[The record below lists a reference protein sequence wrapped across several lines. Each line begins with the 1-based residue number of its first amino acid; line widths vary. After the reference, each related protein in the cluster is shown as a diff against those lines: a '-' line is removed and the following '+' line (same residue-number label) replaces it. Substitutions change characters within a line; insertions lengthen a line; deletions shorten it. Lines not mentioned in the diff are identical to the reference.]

1 MEKYDL
7 IVVGAGPG
15 GYVAAQKAKELGKK
29 VLLVEKENLG
39 GVCTNR
45 GCIPTKSLLNSA
57 KQYKHAKEAEKFG
70 VHCQEVS
77 FNLQEA
83 MNWKNETIETLR
95 NGIAFLMKTSKIDVL
110 FGEATFE
117 DNHHVKV
124 NDVVYETDYLI
135 LATGSS
141 PFVPPIEGSK
151 GSNVL
156 TSDQILEITELPE
169 SLAIIGGGVIG
180 IEFASFFSMLG
191 VKVDVIEMMP
201 EILPM
206 MDGDCSKLL
215 RRELRDIKFHLGC
228 KVTKILPDGVVFLNV
243 KDQEEKVECDLV
255 LMSVGRRANLAG
267 LEPLNLNI
275 ERGAVVVDQ
284 TLKTNVANIYAIGDL
299 NAKSQLAH
307 SASKMAEVAVDN
319 IFGTHTQVM
328 HYNAIPWALYSC
340 PEAAGCGLTERAAL
354 ALGLRIKV
362 ASVQMRSNGRF
373 LAENGKRASGL
384 VKVIADAQS
393 GVIFGVHVLGP
404 YSSELIW
411 GVSDL
416 IETGSKVQE
425 VASAVFPHPSVS
437 ELIKDA
443 CSKIAL
449 EIQQEWGGNTL

>member
-29 VLLVEKENLG
+29 VLLIEKENLG

-57 KQYKHAKEAEKFG
+57 KQYKHAKEADKFG

-83 MNWKNETIETLR
+83 MDWKNETIQTLR

-110 FGEATFE
+110 FGEASFE

-124 NDVVYETDYLI
+124 NDTVYETDYLI

-141 PFVPPIEGSK
+141 PFVPPIEGAK
-151 GSNVL
+151 GPNVL
-156 TSDQILEITELPE
+156 TSDEILQITEIPQ

-180 IEFASFFSMLG
+180 LEFASFFSMLG
-191 VKVDVIEMMP
+191 TKVDVIEMMP

-206 MDGDCSKLL
+206 MDGDFSKLL
-215 RRELRDIKFHLGC
+215 RRELKDIKFHLGC
-228 KVTKILPDGVVFLNV
+228 KVTKVLENGVVFQNA
-243 KDQEEKVECDLV
+243 KDQEETVSCDLV
-255 LMSVGRRANLAG
+255 LMSVGRRANIKG
-267 LEPLNLNI
+267 LEPLNLKI
-275 ERGAVVVDQ
+275 ERGAVVVDK
-284 TLKTNVANIYAIGDL
+284 TLKTSVDNIYAIGDI

-307 SASKMAEVAVDN
+307 SASKMAEIAVDN
-319 IFGTHTQVM
+319 IFGTCTQVM
-328 HYNAIPWALYSC
+328 NYNAIPWAVYSS
-340 PEAAGCGLTERAAL
+340 PEAAGCGLTESVAL
-354 ALGLRIKV
+354 SSGRQVKV
-362 ASVQMRSNGRF
+362 ATVQMRSNGRF

-393 GVIFGVHVLGP
+393 GVLLGVHLLGP

-411 GVSDL
+411 GAGAL
-416 IETGSKVQE
+416 IEAGVKVQD
-425 VASAVFPHPSVS
+425 VAKAVFPHPSVS
-437 ELIKDA
+437 ELIREA

-449 EIQQEWGGNTL
+449 EG

>member
-29 VLLVEKENLG
+29 VLLIEKENLG

-57 KQYKHAKEAEKFG
+57 KQYKHAKEADKFG

-83 MNWKNETIETLR
+83 MDWKNETIQTLR
-95 NGIAFLMKTSKIDVL
+95 NGIASLMKTSKIDVL
-110 FGEATFE
+110 FGEASFE

-124 NDVVYETDYLI
+124 NDTVYETDYLI

-141 PFVPPIEGSK
+141 PFVPPIEGAK
-151 GSNVL
+151 GPNVL
-156 TSDQILEITELPE
+156 TSDEILQITEIPQ

-180 IEFASFFSMLG
+180 LEFASFFSMLG
-191 VKVDVIEMMP
+191 TKVDVIEMMP

-206 MDGDCSKLL
+206 MDSDFSKLL
-215 RRELRDIKFHLGC
+215 RRELKDIKFHLGC
-228 KVTKILPDGVVFLNV
+228 KVTKVLENGVVFQNA
-243 KDQEEKVECDLV
+243 KDQEETVSCDLV
-255 LMSVGRRANLAG
+255 LMSVGRRANIKG
-267 LEPLNLNI
+267 LEPLNLKI
-275 ERGAVVVDQ
+275 ERGAVVVDK
-284 TLKTNVANIYAIGDL
+284 TLKTSVDNIYAIGDI

-307 SASKMAEVAVDN
+307 SASKMAEIAVDN
-319 IFGTHTQVM
+319 IFGTCTQVM
-328 HYNAIPWALYSC
+328 NYNAIPWAVYSS
-340 PEAAGCGLTERAAL
+340 PEAAGCGLTESAAL
-354 ALGLRIKV
+354 SSGRQVKV
-362 ASVQMRSNGRF
+362 ATVQMRSNGRF

-393 GVIFGVHVLGP
+393 GVLLGVHLLGP

-411 GVSDL
+411 GAGAL
-416 IETGSKVQE
+416 IEAGVKVQD
-425 VASAVFPHPSVS
+425 VAKAVFPHPSVS
-437 ELIKDA
+437 ELIREA

-449 EIQQEWGGNTL
+449 EG

>member
-29 VLLVEKENLG
+29 VLLIEKENLG

-57 KQYKHAKEAEKFG
+57 KQYKHAKEADKFG

-83 MNWKNETIETLR
+83 MDWKNETIQTLR

-110 FGEATFE
+110 FGEASFE

-124 NDVVYETDYLI
+124 NDTVYETDYLI

-141 PFVPPIEGSK
+141 PFVPPIEGAK
-151 GSNVL
+151 GPNVL
-156 TSDQILEITELPE
+156 TSDEILQITEIPQ

-180 IEFASFFSMLG
+180 LEFASFFSMLG
-191 VKVDVIEMMP
+191 TKVDVIEMMP

-206 MDGDCSKLL
+206 MDGDFSKLL
-215 RRELRDIKFHLGC
+215 RRELKDIKFHLGC
-228 KVTKILPDGVVFLNV
+228 KVTKVLENGVVFQNA
-243 KDQEEKVECDLV
+243 KDQEETVSCDLV
-255 LMSVGRRANLAG
+255 LMSVGRRANIKG
-267 LEPLNLNI
+267 LEPLNLKI
-275 ERGAVVVDQ
+275 ERGAVVVDK
-284 TLKTNVANIYAIGDL
+284 TLKTSVDNIYAIGDI

-307 SASKMAEVAVDN
+307 SASKMAEIAVDN
-319 IFGTHTQVM
+319 IFGTCTQVM
-328 HYNAIPWALYSC
+328 NYNAIPWAVYSS
-340 PEAAGCGLTERAAL
+340 PEAAGCGLTESVAFSSDRQV
-354 ALGLRIKV
+354 KV
-362 ASVQMRSNGRF
+362 ATVQMRSNGRF

-393 GVIFGVHVLGP
+393 GVLLGVHLLGP

-411 GVSDL
+411 GAGAL
-416 IETGSKVQE
+416 IEAGVKVQD
-425 VASAVFPHPSVS
+425 VAKAVFPHPSVS
-437 ELIKDA
+437 ELIREA

-449 EIQQEWGGNTL
+449 EG

>member
-29 VLLVEKENLG
+29 VLLIEKENLG

-95 NGIAFLMKTSKIDVL
+95 NGIAFLMKTSKIDVV
-110 FGEATFE
+110 FGTASFE

-124 NDVVYETDYLI
+124 NDEIYETNYLI

-141 PFVPPIEGSK
+141 PFIPPIEGSK

-156 TSDQILEITELPE
+156 TSDNILQITEIPQQ
-169 SLAIIGGGVIG
+169 LAIIGGGVIG

-191 VKVDVIEMMP
+191 TKVEVIEMMP

-206 MDGDCSKLL
+206 MDGDFSKLL
-215 RRELRDIKFHLGC
+215 RREMKDIKFHLGC
-228 KVTKILPDGVVFLNV
+228 KVTQILEDGVVFVNAKGL
-243 KDQEEKVECDLV
+243 EEKVEGSQV
-255 LMSVGRRANLAG
+255 LMSVGRRANLTG

-275 ERGAVVVDQ
+275 ERGAVVVDN
-284 TLKTNVANIYAIGDL
+284 TLKTNVANIYAVGDI
-299 NAKSQLAH
+299 NGKSQLAH

-319 IFGTHTQVM
+319 IFGKHNQVM
-328 HYNAIPWALYSC
+328 NYNAVPWAVYSS
-340 PEAAGCGLTERAAL
+340 PEAAGCGLNEGAAQ
-354 ALGLRIKV
+354 ASGRNVKV
-362 ASVQMRSNGRF
+362 ATVQMRSNGRF

-384 VKVIADAQS
+384 VKVIADAQT
-393 GVIFGVHVLGP
+393 GVLLGVHLLGP

-411 GVSDL
+411 GASAL
-416 IETGSKVQE
+416 IEASSKVQDI
-425 VASAVFPHPSVS
+425 AKAVFPHPSVS
-437 ELIKDA
+437 ELIREA

-449 EIQQEWGGNTL
+449 EL

>member
-29 VLLVEKENLG
+29 VLLIEKENLG

-57 KQYKHAKEAEKFG
+57 KQYKHAKEADKFG

-83 MNWKNETIETLR
+83 MDWKNETIQTLR

-110 FGEATFE
+110 FGEASFE

-124 NDVVYETDYLI
+124 NDTVYETDYLI

-141 PFVPPIEGSK
+141 PFVPPIEGAK
-151 GSNVL
+151 GPNVL
-156 TSDQILEITELPE
+156 TSDEILQITEIPQ

-180 IEFASFFSMLG
+180 LEFASFFSMLG
-191 VKVDVIEMMP
+191 TKVDVIEMMP

-206 MDGDCSKLL
+206 MDSDFSKLL
-215 RRELRDIKFHLGC
+215 RRELKDIKFHLGC
-228 KVTKILPDGVVFLNV
+228 KVTKVLENGVVFQNA
-243 KDQEEKVECDLV
+243 KDQEETVSCDLV
-255 LMSVGRRANLAG
+255 LMSVGRRANIKG
-267 LEPLNLNI
+267 LEPLNLKI
-275 ERGAVVVDQ
+275 ERGAVVVDK
-284 TLKTNVANIYAIGDL
+284 TLKTSVDNIYAIGDI
-299 NAKSQLAH
+299 NGKSQLAH
-307 SASKMAEVAVDN
+307 SASKMAEIAVDN
-319 IFGTHTQVM
+319 IFGTCTQVM
-328 HYNAIPWALYSC
+328 NYNAIPWAVYSS
-340 PEAAGCGLTERAAL
+340 PEAAGCGLTESAAL
-354 ALGLRIKV
+354 SSGRQVKV
-362 ASVQMRSNGRF
+362 ATVQMRSNGRF

-393 GVIFGVHVLGP
+393 GVLLGVHLLGP

-411 GVSDL
+411 GAGAL
-416 IETGSKVQE
+416 IEAGVKVQD
-425 VASAVFPHPSVS
+425 VAKAVFPHPSVS
-437 ELIKDA
+437 ELIREA

-449 EIQQEWGGNTL
+449 EG

>member
-29 VLLVEKENLG
+29 VLLIEKENLG

-45 GCIPTKSLLNSA
+45 GCIPTKSLLSSA
-57 KQYKHAKEAEKFG
+57 KQYKHAKEADKFG

-83 MNWKNETIETLR
+83 MDWKNETIQTLR

-110 FGEATFE
+110 FGEASFE

-124 NDVVYETDYLI
+124 NDTVYETDYLI

-141 PFVPPIEGSK
+141 PFVPPIEGAK
-151 GSNVL
+151 GPNVL
-156 TSDQILEITELPE
+156 TSDEILQITEIPQ

-180 IEFASFFSMLG
+180 LEFASFFSMLG
-191 VKVDVIEMMP
+191 TKVDVIEMMP

-206 MDGDCSKLL
+206 MDGDFSKLL
-215 RRELRDIKFHLGC
+215 RRELKDIKFHLGC
-228 KVTKILPDGVVFLNV
+228 KVTKVLENGVVFQNA
-243 KDQEEKVECDLV
+243 KDQEETVSCDLV
-255 LMSVGRRANLAG
+255 LMSVGRRANIKG
-267 LEPLNLNI
+267 LEPLNLKI
-275 ERGAVVVDQ
+275 ERGAVVVDK
-284 TLKTNVANIYAIGDL
+284 TLKTSVDNIYAIGDI

-307 SASKMAEVAVDN
+307 SASKMAEIAVDN
-319 IFGTHTQVM
+319 IFGTCTQVM
-328 HYNAIPWALYSC
+328 NYNAIPWAVYSS
-340 PEAAGCGLTERAAL
+340 PEAAGCGLTESAAL
-354 ALGLRIKV
+354 SSGRQVKV
-362 ASVQMRSNGRF
+362 ATVQMRSNGRF

-393 GVIFGVHVLGP
+393 GVLLGVHLLGP

-411 GVSDL
+411 GAGAL
-416 IETGSKVQE
+416 IEAGVKVQD
-425 VASAVFPHPSVS
+425 VAKAVFPHPSVS
-437 ELIKDA
+437 ELIREA

-449 EIQQEWGGNTL
+449 EG

>member
-29 VLLVEKENLG
+29 VLLIEKENLG

-57 KQYKHAKEAEKFG
+57 KQYKHAKEADKFG

-83 MNWKNETIETLR
+83 MDWKDETIQTLR
-95 NGIAFLMKTSKIDVL
+95 NGIAFLMKTSKVDVL
-110 FGEATFE
+110 FGEASFE
-117 DNHHVKV
+117 DNHHVRV
-124 NDVVYETDYLI
+124 NDTVYETDYLI

-151 GSNVL
+151 GPNVL
-156 TSDQILEITELPE
+156 TSDEILQITEIPQ

-191 VKVDVIEMMP
+191 TRVDVIEMMP

-206 MDGDCSKLL
+206 MDSDFSKLL
-215 RRELRDIKFHLGC
+215 RRELKDIKFHLGC
-228 KVTKILPDGVVFLNV
+228 KVTKVLENGVVFQNA
-243 KDQEEKVECDLV
+243 KDQEETVSCDLV
-255 LMSVGRRANLAG
+255 LMSVGRRANIKG
-267 LEPLNLNI
+267 LEPLNLKI
-275 ERGAVVVDQ
+275 ERGAVVVDK
-284 TLKTNVANIYAIGDL
+284 TLKTSVENIYAIGDI

-319 IFGTHTQVM
+319 IFGPGTQVM
-328 HYNAIPWALYSC
+328 NYNAIPWAVYSS
-340 PEAAGCGLTERAAL
+340 PEAAGCGLTESAAL
-354 ALGLRIKV
+354 SSGRQVKV
-362 ASVQMRSNGRF
+362 ATVQMRSNGRF

-393 GVIFGVHVLGP
+393 GVLLGVHLLGP

-411 GVSDL
+411 GAGAL
-416 IETGSKVQE
+416 IEAGVKVQD
-425 VASAVFPHPSVS
+425 VAKAVFPHPSVS
-437 ELIKDA
+437 ELIREA

-449 EIQQEWGGNTL
+449 EG